1 MLFKKIKQLR
11 ISDVGRYFFS
21 IPNTIYFN
29 FHYFPLKIAMRLPVI
44 VSSKTKLAQMG
55 GQIILNC
62 DEPPKTGMI
71 RIGFGNIGIFDYNF
85 SRTIWE
91 NNGCIVFSGGANIC
105 QGCKVSCG
113 TSGVL
118 TFGKNFTCTAESQFV
133 CVDKITFGD
142 DCLISWENLIM
153 DTDWHQV
160 LSSKKKNNHAP
171 INIGNHVWV
180 GCRCTIL
187 KGVDIPD
194 NSVVAA
200 GSIVKKRFLN
210 ANSLIAG
217 NDARQ
222 VAAAIDWQP

>member
-1 MLFKKIKQLR
+1 VHTYIIGPRGFQNPESEVSFYPECR
-11 ISDVGRYFFS
+11 
-21 IPNTIYFN
+21 
-29 FHYFPLKIAMRLPVI
+29 FPFTGQAEICAPVY
-44 VSSKTKLAQMG
+44 SLA
-55 GQIILNC
+55 
-62 DEPPKTGMI
+62 KTGMV
-71 RIGFGNIGIFDYNF
+71 RIGFGNVGIFDYNF

-91 NNGCIVFSGGANIC
+91 NNGCVVFRGGANVC
-105 QGCKVSCG
+105 QGCKVSVG
-113 TSGVL
+113 KSGVL

-160 LSSKKKNNHAP
+160 LSSKNKANHAP

-194 NSVVAA
+194 NSIIAA
-200 GSIVKKRFLN
+200 GSIVTKRFFN
-210 ANSLIAG
+210 TNSLIAG
-217 NDARQ
+217 NDARL
-222 VAAAIDWQP
+222 VAMDIDWQP